1 MNKSTIAAIAAA
13 SLIGFGAAGTAMA
26 EVEVSGYTDI
36 RYNVQEDDDSA
47 NVTATGDG
55 QAGNFSATGEL
66 DFVAS
71 GDGATVRIDLDI
83 LNALDPNPQADTTF
97 DFFVD
102 VEQLN
107 ISFGV
112 PGAEDMVSLTA
123 GIFNSPFGLEGQD
136 SPDIP
141 FANNG
146 MLWSMVASNLV
157 GIMATV
163 SPAEG
168 TSINLGYVHD
178 RDDATGLGERANE
191 FVITANVDVAE
202 GIGVGLGY
210 FAEEEDVTGTNGGD
224 QIDLYVTA
232 DLGTVDVAVEY
243 LMADPDTGTVGF
255 DSGYGVSVGTDLG
268 MVSADLR
275 YEFAEFEGAVTP
287 EVTALSLAIGYE
299 LAANTEVRLDYTNTV
314 VENDPVALVPDYS
327 SDDIVIQFVTTF

>member
-13 SLIGFGAAGTAMA
+13 SLIGFGAAGTAVA

-36 RYNVQEDDDSA
+36 RYNVQEDDDSP
-47 NVTATGDG
+47 NVTATGTG
-55 QAGNFSATGEL
+55 EAGNFSATGEL

-83 LNALDPNPQADTTF
+83 LNVLDPNPQADTTL
-97 DFFVD
+97 DFILD

-146 MLWSMVASNLV
+146 LLWSAVASNLV

-178 RDDATGLGERANE
+178 RDDATGGVLGERANE

-210 FAEEEDVTGTNGGD
+210 FAEEEDVTGSNGGD

-232 DLGTVDVAVEY
+232 DLGTIDVAVEY
-243 LMADPDTGTVGF
+243 LAADPDTGTGAF

-268 MVSADLR
+268 MATANLR
-275 YEFAEFEGAVTP
+275 YEFAEAEGAVAP
-287 EVTALSLAIGYE
+287 ETTALSLAVGYD
-299 LAANTEVRLDYTNTV
+299 LAANTNVRLDYTNSVTEV
-314 VENDPVALVPDYS
+314 GPVSTSA
-327 SDDIVIQFVTTF
+327 DDIVIQFVTTF